1 MGKILLIETATQ
13 VCSAAVSDGGSIV
26 VLKESR
32 EQLSHSEQ
40 LSLFIQEVMQGAG
53 LEFGHLDAVAVS
65 MGPGSYTGLRIGVSA
80 AKGVCYAMDKPLIG
94 INTLESLAN
103 GLILTNKV
111 HLSPTDLICPMID
124 ARRMEVYMALFDTK
138 GQNVKETEAVILDAE
153 TFLDLPESQLIWV
166 IGDGASKCSS
176 LFADR
181 PNIKLLDNFLP
192 STTFLASLAEE
203 AFKRGDFADTAYFEP
218 FYLKDFVAALPKVK
232 GLK

>member
-1 MGKILLIETATQ
+1 VGKILLIETATQ

-53 LEFGHLDAVAVS
+53 LEFGQLDAVAVS

>member
-1 MGKILLIETATQ
+1 VGKILLIETATQ

-26 VLKESR
+26 ALKESR

-53 LEFGHLDAVAVS
+53 LEFGQLDAVAVS